1 MSSTF
6 GLPNVDEEEETVSGG
21 TAAPSESSS
30 MSSCEIWSVF
40 DIFEGV
46 VGEKEGDEVRST
58 ALFDLRLIVT
68 LLDVGSGMGLFVW
81 DREGVCG

>member
-1 MSSTF
+1 
-6 GLPNVDEEEETVSGG
+6 
-21 TAAPSESSS
+21 